1 VLNTLINYSV
11 QSMGLIPLLAVI
23 FLLGM
28 AVIIERLV
36 FFARAV
42 RAGKTIEHDLK
53 LLKANHPEDAAKLVK
68 HYESTVQA
76 ELVKTAIKVNGRD
89 EACWVRSS
97 AWWSRSTCSAR
108 AVRRIRTA

>member
-1 VLNTLINYSV
+1 MLNTLINYSV

-42 RAGKTIEHDLK
+42 RAGKTIGSEILRNK
-53 LLKANHPEDAAKLVK
+53 
-68 HYESTVQA
+68 
-76 ELVKTAIKVNGRD
+76 G
-89 EACWVRSS
+89 
-97 AWWSRSTCSAR
+97 
-108 AVRRIRTA
+108 